1 MSAKDFVYS
10 SAKGILF
17 ALLTET
23 RVVSKIGSLLSSIS
37 KMQDISYVYCY
48 QEEPPGSF
56 DFTRLW
62 QHGSTLEVQLY
73 GTLNE

>member
-1 MSAKDFVYS
+1 MSVKDFAYS
-10 SAKGILF
+10 PTKGILF
-17 ALLTET
+17 ALVTET

-48 QEEPPGSF
+48 KEEPPGSF

-62 QHGSTLEVQLY
+62 QHGSTLEVSFF
-73 GTLNE
+73 TTFE